1 MTIADGN
8 IPMDVEALIPHRDR
22 MKLIDGILDI
32 SDEGA
37 TTTARV
43 SDRWPLYEAGSV
55 DSIVLIELVAQTAAV
70 HISGRREGGRNTAD
84 RRGWM
89 VGIKKA
95 DFFRDRIPVDTVL
108 KTAVKNLNK
117 MDLYSVLA
125 GEVYAGAD
133 LLCRAQIQVLRES
146 DNESIQNEVL
156 TS

>member
-1 MTIADGN
+1 MTIADRN
-8 IPMDVEALIPHRDR
+8 IPADIEALIPHRDR

-32 SDEGA
+32 SDERA
-37 TTTARV
+37 TTIARV

-55 DSIVLIELVAQTAAV
+55 DPVVLIELVAQTAAV
-70 HISGRREGGRNTAD
+70 HISGRRQSGRNAAD

-95 DFFRDRIPVDTVL
+95 DFFVGSIPVNTIL
-108 KTAVKNLNK
+108 KTIVKSLNA
-117 MDLYSVLA
+117 MDYYSVLE

-146 DNESIQNEVL
+146 DNESIQK
-156 TS
+156 